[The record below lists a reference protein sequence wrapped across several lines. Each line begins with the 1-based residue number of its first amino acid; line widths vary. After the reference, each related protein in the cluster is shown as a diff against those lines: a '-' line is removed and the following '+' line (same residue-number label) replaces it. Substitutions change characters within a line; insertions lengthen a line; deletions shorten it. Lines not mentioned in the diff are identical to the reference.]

1 MKEQNSSAG
10 IFAER
15 RRGGGAVAEHR
26 GSLGGHSQQQLGD
39 TAINETFGVW
49 LVMLL
54 LLASTCTL
62 DCPGPLKIVRVH
74 WLEEITYL
82 IVIAGRAGERR
93 RAGGGAG
100 RTFVIRLVRG
110 CSSRSLQP
118 AIAAPRTN

>member
-39 TAINETFGVW
+39 TAINETFGLSCYYCW
-49 LVMLL
+49 LE
-54 LLASTCTL
+54 LAHCTL
-62 DCPGPLKIVRVH
+62 DCPGPLKIARVH

-93 RAGGGAG
+93 RAGGRGGAN
-100 RTFVIRLVRG
+100 IRHPPG
-110 CSSRSLQP
+110 
-118 AIAAPRTN
+118 